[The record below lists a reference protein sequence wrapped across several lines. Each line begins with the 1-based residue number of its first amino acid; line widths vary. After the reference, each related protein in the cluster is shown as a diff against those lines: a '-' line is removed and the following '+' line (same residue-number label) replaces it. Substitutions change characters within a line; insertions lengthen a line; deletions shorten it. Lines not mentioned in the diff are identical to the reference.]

1 MSTGKTLN
9 LKKFGLLLG
18 FDENTSFLANEWK
31 TSPNGVEINQG
42 LRYITIN
49 GNIVYSE
56 NNFDEKGNSST
67 RILSL
72 PVPTNQSLFGE
83 TTSYSGLNV
92 RVPVRNGS
100 FNEIEFSISN
110 NTNNAVS
117 VSVFI
122 EGYLE

>member
-1 MSTGKTLN
+1 MPRPLTSN

-18 FDENTSFLANEWK
+18 FDENTSFLADEWK
-31 TSPNGVEINQG
+31 TSPNIVEMNRG

-49 GNIVYSE
+49 GDIVYSD
-56 NNFDEKGNSST
+56 NNFDEKGDFSN

-83 TTSYSGLNV
+83 TTSYSGLNIK
-92 RVPVRNGS
+92 VPVRNGT

-110 NTNNAVS
+110 NTNNVVS
-117 VSVFI
+117 VSVLI